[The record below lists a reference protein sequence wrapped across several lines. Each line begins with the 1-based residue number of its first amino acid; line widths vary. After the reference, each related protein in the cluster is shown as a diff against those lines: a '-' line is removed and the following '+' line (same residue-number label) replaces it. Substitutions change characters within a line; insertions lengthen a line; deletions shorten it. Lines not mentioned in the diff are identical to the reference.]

1 MHRHV
6 RRAAAALALLV
17 PLVAAGPAMAA
28 PAGDTPSPAP
38 AAPATHSLTLADG
51 SKVAWSDDGTG
62 TLTDPQ
68 GRTRA
73 FPVPRSAGRTGLGA
87 TLAPSTA
94 AITARAD
101 ATRAA
106 SYTLGTKQGAAAQQ
120 APVQPMNTGA
130 VKLPNAAKAAL
141 RQNART
147 APQPAATAAGLPAND
162 GLSTSFQSYLN
173 AQGVDA
179 AGAFADAA
187 TYLHALPGAGQIVT
201 NVSIGDL
208 TDRSMAD
215 NGDDYVR
222 VYGPTT
228 VVENGQRYLD
238 EPSMPLIPTYTADNN
253 GKLDPLGSVEGQ
265 DPNLGE
271 VLLDFSMMAPLPHD
285 QQRPGATGSGAT
297 DLLGIAPGAQYRLVV
312 PQEASY
318 AGIAAAL
325 KAAADQ
331 QPRPSVITASL
342 GFGTDEQIGFPGRY
356 LEDDPTIRATLTS
369 IVKSGIAVV
378 VSSNDGTRLALPV
391 SVGPDGGSTPTD
403 TTTKPGA
410 QTGIDDVE
418 PTTTPSQVVDSGV
431 IAAGATTTDDTLTS
445 ADTAQGVYPTTRY
458 NGSAA
463 YSSGFG
469 TRVDLAAP
477 GDDLPSL
484 MHVCTSSPCKAQD
497 VEVVLNGGT
506 SASAPEIAAAV
517 ADVLQAA
524 KATHQSLTPRQ
535 VRDLLVST
543 GSPITQPPQADQPL
557 TMGTQLDVTAAV
569 EKVLAKRYSIATRP
583 VRLSVAQRQLLPTTS
598 GTAFTESTDPAAIDL
613 SGPADGNGTPS
624 GQNAVSP
631 ITLGLDMTGDR
642 GGLTYRVQAGAKGV
656 FTSAQP
662 SVRLTPA
669 QILGAAGLPLAS
681 DTTRTVPVT
690 FQALRGGKVVGQ
702 LSQDLTF
709 LADDATYAQALAPAA
724 PGATPLGRPVT
735 VSYDLTGVRGLNNP
749 SLVLSSVGHYTP
761 SAAVDDFNVQWST
774 PLTADKGTVTIPASA
789 FTAGG
794 AGLYGVGI
802 QQADYYGLPIYGDFR
817 ALRIGPAADERP
829 AAPLLSTGGYTLAH
843 AADTARSAPKA
854 TVSWDASAVSGA
866 DGAEFE
872 VMSPGPTLYG
882 SVNTVTNQNGSR
894 RDDDGFNHPST
905 LTVKLPSVKGTTT
918 LDLAALKLPTGLQY
932 PVRVLATR
940 HGSPIGQASPTSFL
954 QYRDGDQVTGTVE
967 SFTVSG
973 SKALISTDAFT
984 YTGGTELYH
993 LDRSATTGYDLATGT
1008 AGSSFAESTDGQ
1020 LMQEVLGTDP
1030 ASGHAL
1036 IIHTPFAGS
1045 QAEIDVED
1053 PATGTPVKVTQLS
1066 DLLTDSAYLEGGTVD
1081 AARHRGL
1088 VTTYEPDSGLSR
1100 VWSVDMTT
1108 GQVGTSLALNPHNLY
1123 RSYNSVSVDASTGE
1137 VFVAT
1142 GGTMGP
1148 CLYGRVPYGA
1158 VGADFGTGT
1167 VTPVASMPLCVSA
1180 LLPDGKGDKLYGAIG
1195 AAQPNPEGGNFP
1207 TSTWLTADQK
1217 TLTTAATADT
1227 GTRGPVWPA
1236 LDDTHQVAVEA
1247 SLYENGVE
1255 TDNNAMSEITVL
1267 DPATGKVLARHPVA
1281 NLVDSTIAGS
1291 NFDFT
1296 GRQGLFLDPAT
1307 RTGWVINAW
1316 GTGLEQFSY

>member
-1 MHRHV
+1 MHRHA
-6 RRAAAALALLV
+6 RRAAVALALLV
-17 PLVAAGPAMAA
+17 PLVAAGPVAAA
-28 PAGDTPSPAP
+28 PPGEPAP
-38 AAPATHSLTLADG
+38 AAPATHHLTLADG
-51 SKVAWSDDGTG
+51 SKVAWADDGTG

-87 TLAPSTA
+87 TITPSTTA
-94 AITARAD
+94 MTARAQVS
-101 ATRAA
+101 RAA
-106 SYTLGTKQGAAAQQ
+106 SYVLGAKQGATAQL
-120 APVQPMNTGA
+120 APVRAMNTGP
-130 VKLPNAAKAAL
+130 VKLPTAAKAAL
-141 RQNART
+141 RQDARK
-147 APQPAATAAGLPAND
+147 APQPGSATGLPANE
-162 GLSTSFQSYLN
+162 GLSTSFQSSLN

-179 AGAFADAA
+179 AGAFVDTN

-201 NVSIGDL
+201 NVSVGDL
-208 TDRSMAD
+208 TDQSMAD

-222 VYGPTT
+222 AYGPTT
-228 VVENGQRYLD
+228 VVRNGRRYLD
-238 EPSMPLIPTYTADNN
+238 EPSMPLIPTYTADND
-253 GKLDPLGSVEGQ
+253 GRLDPLGSTEGQ

-325 KAAADQ
+325 KAAANQ
-331 QPRPSVITASL
+331 KPRPNVITASL
-342 GFGTDEQIGFPGRY
+342 GFGTDEEIGFPGRY

-403 TTTKPGA
+403 TTSKANA
-410 QTGIDDVE
+410 QTDIADVE
-418 PTTTPSQVVDSGV
+418 PSTTPSKVVDSGV
-431 IAAGATTTDDTLTS
+431 IAAGATTTDDTLSS
-445 ADTAQGVYPTTRY
+445 ADTRQGVYPTTRY

-484 MHVCTSSPCKAQD
+484 IHVCTSNPCAAQD

-524 KATHQSLTPRQ
+524 KATHQDLTPRQ

-543 GSPITQPPQADQPL
+543 GSPIAQPPQTDQPL

-569 EKVLAKRYSIATRP
+569 EKVLAKRFRIAPAP
-583 VRLSVAQRQLLPTTS
+583 VRLSVAQRQLLPTQS

-642 GGLTYRVQAGAKGV
+642 SGLTYRVDVAGAS
-656 FTSAQP
+656 FTTRQP
-662 SVRLTPA
+662 SLRLTPA
-669 QILGAAGLPLAS
+669 QILGAAHLPLAS
-681 DTTRTVPVT
+681 GTARTVPVT

-702 LSQDLTF
+702 LSQKLTF
-709 LADDATYAQALAPAA
+709 LADDGTYAQALAPAA
-724 PGATPLGRPVT
+724 PGATALGRPVT
-735 VSYDLTGVRGLNNP
+735 VSYDLTGVRGVDSP
-749 SLVLSSVGHYTP
+749 RLVLSSVGHYTP
-761 SAAVDDFNVQWST
+761 SAAVDDFNVQWSA
-774 PLTADKGTVTIPASA
+774 PLTATKGAVTIPASA
-789 FTAGG
+789 FAAGG
-794 AGLYGVGI
+794 AGLYGVGVE
-802 QQADYYGLPIYGDFR
+802 QAEIAGVLPVYGDFR
-817 ALRIGPAADERP
+817 ALRIGPAADQRP
-829 AAPLLSTGGYTLAH
+829 TAPLLTTSGYTAAH
-843 AADTARSAPKA
+843 AADTARSTPRA
-854 TVSWDASAVSGA
+854 TVSWDASGVSGA

-872 VMSPGPTLYG
+872 VMSPAPTLYG
-882 SVNTVTNQNGSR
+882 SLNTATNQNGSQ
-894 RDDDGFNHPST
+894 RDDDGFNHAST
-905 LTVKLPSVKGTTT
+905 LTVKLPSVKGRTV
-918 LDLAALKLPTGLQY
+918 LDLAALELPTGFQY

-954 QYRDGDQVTGTVE
+954 QYRDGDQLTGTIE

-973 SKALISTDAFT
+973 NKALISTDAFT
-984 YTGGTELYH
+984 YTGGDETFH
-993 LDRSATTGYDLATGT
+993 LDLSATTGYDLTTGA
-1008 AGSSFAESTDGQ
+1008 AGGSVAESTDGQ
-1020 LMQEVLGTDP
+1020 TMQEVLGTDP

-1045 QAEIDVED
+1045 TAEIDVED
-1053 PATGTPVKVTQLS
+1053 PAIGAPVKVTPLS
-1066 DLLTDSAYLEGGTVD
+1066 DLITGSGYLEGGTVD

-1100 VWSVDMTT
+1100 LWPVDMAT
-1108 GQVGTSLALNPHNLY
+1108 GRVGTPLALNPHNLY

-1137 VFVAT
+1137 AFVAT

-1148 CLYGRVPYGA
+1148 CLGGRVPYGA
-1158 VGADFGTGT
+1158 VGADFTTGT
-1167 VTPVASMPLCVSA
+1167 VTAVTSMPLCVSA
-1180 LLPDGKGDKLYGAIG
+1180 LLPDGKGDKLYAAVG
-1195 AAQPNPEGGNFP
+1195 AAQPDPEGGNFP

-1217 TLTTAATADT
+1217 TLTTAGTADT
-1227 GTRGPVWPA
+1227 GTRGPLWPA
-1236 LDDTHQVAVEA
+1236 LDTTHHVAVEA

-1267 DPATGKVLARHPVA
+1267 DPATGTVLARHPVA
-1281 NLVDSTIAGS
+1281 NLVNSTVAGS

-1307 RTGWVINAW
+1307 RTGWVVNGW
-1316 GTGLEQFSY
+1316 GTGLERFSY

>member
-1 MHRHV
+1 MHRQV
-6 RRAAAALALLV
+6 RQAAAALALLV
-17 PLVAAGPAMAA
+17 PLVAAGPAVAA
-28 PAGDTPSPAP
+28 PAGDPAP
-38 AAPATHSLTLADG
+38 AAPAPHSLTLADG
-51 SKVAWSDDGTG
+51 SKVVWADDGTG

-87 TLAPSTA
+87 TITPSTT
-94 AITARAD
+94 AITARAET
-101 ATRAA
+101 ARGA
-106 SYTLGTKQGAAAQQ
+106 SYTLGTKQGAAAQR
-120 APVQPMNTGA
+120 APVQPMNTGP
-130 VKLPNAAKAAL
+130 VKLPAAAKTAL
-141 RQNART
+141 RQDARR
-147 APQPAATAAGLPAND
+147 APQPGPATGLPAND

-208 TDRSMAD
+208 TDQSMAD
-215 NGDDYVR
+215 GGDDYVR

-228 VVENGQRYLD
+228 VVKNGRRYLD
-238 EPSMPLIPTYTADNN
+238 EPSMPLIPTYTADND
-253 GKLDPLGSVEGQ
+253 GKLDPHGSTEGQ

-285 QQRPGATGSGAT
+285 RQRPGALGSGAT

-318 AGIAAAL
+318 EGITAAL
-325 KAAADQ
+325 KAAANQ
-331 QPRPSVITASL
+331 KPRPDVITASL

-391 SVGPDGGSTPTD
+391 AVGPDGGSTPTD
-403 TTTKPGA
+403 TTTKPSA
-410 QTGIDDVE
+410 QTDIDDVE
-418 PTTTPSQVVDSGV
+418 PTSTPSKMVDNGV
-431 IAAGATTTDDTLTS
+431 IAAGATTTDDTLSS
-445 ADTAQGVYPTTRY
+445 ADTRQGVYPTTRY

-469 TRVDLAAP
+469 TRIDLAAP
-477 GDDLPSL
+477 GDNLPSL

-543 GSPITQPPQADQPL
+543 GNSIAQPPQTDQPL
-557 TMGTQLDVTAAV
+557 TMGTQLDVTRAV
-569 EKVLAKRYSIATRP
+569 ERVLARTYRIAPRP
-583 VRLSVAQRQLLPTTS
+583 VRLSVAQRQLLPTQY
-598 GTAFTESTDPAAIDL
+598 GTAFTESTDPTAIDL
-613 SGPADGNGTPS
+613 AGPADGNGAPT

-631 ITLGLDMTGDR
+631 ITLGLDMTGDLS
-642 GGLTYRVQAGAKGV
+642 GLTYRVRVGDKGV
-656 FTSAQP
+656 FTARTP
-662 SVRLTPA
+662 SLRLTPA
-669 QILGAAGLPLAS
+669 QLLGAAGLPLAS
-681 DTTRTVPVT
+681 DTARSVPVT
-690 FQALRGGKVVGQ
+690 FQALRGGKVVGE
-702 LSQDLTF
+702 LSQRLTF
-709 LADDATYAQALAPAA
+709 LAGDGTYAQALAPAA
-724 PGATPLGRPVT
+724 PGTAPLGRSVT
-735 VSYDLTGVRGLNNP
+735 VSYDLTGLRGADSP
-749 SLVLSSVGHYTP
+749 RLVLSSVGHYSP

-774 PLTADKGTVTIPASA
+774 PLTRTRGTVTIPASA

-802 QQADYYGLPIYGDFR
+802 RQADLYGVLPVYGDFR

-829 AAPLLSTGGYTLAH
+829 DAPLLTTEGHMRAH
-843 AADTARSAPKA
+843 AADTARSAPKV
-854 TVSWDASAVSGA
+854 TVNWDAAGVRGA

-882 SVNTVTNQNGSR
+882 SLNTVTNQNGSR

-905 LTVKLPSVKGTTT
+905 LTVRLPAVKGHTV
-918 LDLAALKLPTGLQY
+918 LDLSALKLPTGLQY

-954 QYRDGDQVTGTVE
+954 QYRDGDQVHGTVE

-973 SKALISTDAFT
+973 GKALISTDAFT
-984 YTGGTELYH
+984 LTGGDEVYH
-993 LDRSATTGYDLATGT
+993 LDRSATTGYDLTTGT
-1008 AGSSFAESTDGQ
+1008 AGDSFAESTDGQ
-1020 LMQEVLGTDP
+1020 TMQEVLGTDP

-1045 QAEIDVED
+1045 NARIDVEN
-1053 PATGTPVKVTQLS
+1053 PATGAPVKVTALS
-1066 DLLTDSAYLEGGTVD
+1066 DLISGNAYLEGGTVD
-1081 AARHRGL
+1081 TARHRGL

-1100 VWSVDMTT
+1100 VWPVDMTT
-1108 GQVGTSLALNPHNLY
+1108 GQVGKSLALNPDNLY
-1123 RSYNSVSVDASTGE
+1123 RSYNNVSVDASTGE

-1142 GGTMGP
+1142 AGTMGP
-1148 CLYGRVPYGA
+1148 CLGGRVSYGA

-1167 VTPVASMPLCVSA
+1167 VTPVTSLPRCVSA
-1180 LLPDGKGDKLYGAIG
+1180 LLPDGRGDKVYAAVG
-1195 AAQPNPEGGNFP
+1195 AAQPNPEGGDFP
-1207 TSTWLTADQK
+1207 TSSWLTADQK
-1217 TLTTAATADT
+1217 TLTPSATVDT
-1227 GTRGPVWPA
+1227 GTRGPVWPT
-1236 LDDTHQVAVEA
+1236 LDSAHQVAVEA
-1247 SLYENGVE
+1247 SLYESGVE

-1267 DPATGKVLARHPVA
+1267 NPATGEVLARHAVA
-1281 NLVDSTIAGS
+1281 NLVNSTVAGS
-1291 NFDFT
+1291 NFEFT
-1296 GRQGLFLDPAT
+1296 GRQGLFLDPHT
-1307 RTGWVINAW
+1307 RTGWVVNGW
-1316 GTGLEQFSY
+1316 GTGLERFSY

>member
-1 MHRHV
+1 MHRQARQAV
-6 RRAAAALALLV
+6 AALALLV
-17 PLVAAGPAMAA
+17 PLVTAGPAVAA
-28 PAGDTPSPAP
+28 PADGPEPTAP
-38 AAPATHSLTLADG
+38 ARHSLTLPDG
-51 SKVAWSDDGTG
+51 SKVAWADDGTG
-62 TLTDPQ
+62 TLTDPR

-87 TLAPSTA
+87 TISPSTT
-94 AITARAD
+94 AITARAQ
-101 ATRAA
+101 A
-106 SYTLGTKQGAAAQQ
+106 SGGAPYTLGTKQGTSGQQ
-120 APVQPMNTGA
+120 APVQPMNTGP
-130 VKLPNAAKAAL
+130 VKLTAATKAVL
-141 RQNART
+141 RQDARK
-147 APQPAATAAGLPAND
+147 APQPGATTGLPAND
-162 GLSTSFQSYLN
+162 GLGTSFQSYLN

-179 AGAFADAA
+179 AGAFADAD
-187 TYLHALPGAGQIVT
+187 TYLHALPGAGQIIT
-201 NVSIGDL
+201 NVSVGDL
-208 TDRSMAD
+208 TDQSMAD

-222 VYGPTT
+222 AYGPTT
-228 VVENGQRYLD
+228 VVKNGRRYLD
-238 EPSMPLIPTYTADNN
+238 EPSMPLIPTYTADNDA
-253 GKLDPLGSVEGQ
+253 KLDPLGSTEGQ

-318 AGIAAAL
+318 EGIAAAL
-325 KAAADQ
+325 KAAANQ
-331 QPRPSVITASL
+331 KPRPSVITASL
-342 GFGTDEQIGFPGRY
+342 GFGTDESIGFPGRY

-403 TTTKPGA
+403 TTTKASA
-410 QTGIDDVE
+410 QTDIDDVE
-418 PTTTPSQVVDSGV
+418 PTSTPSKVVDSGV
-431 IAAGATTTDDTLTS
+431 IAAGATTTDDTLSS
-445 ADTAQGVYPTTRY
+445 ADTRQGVYPTTRY
-458 NGSAA
+458 NGSAG

-477 GDDLPSL
+477 GDNLPSL
-484 MHVCTSSPCKAQD
+484 IHVCTSSPCAAQD

-524 KATHQSLTPRQ
+524 KATHQTLTPRQ

-543 GSPITQPPQADQPL
+543 GNSIAQPPQADRPL
-557 TMGTQLDVTAAV
+557 TMGTQLDVTRAV
-569 EKVLAKRYSIATRP
+569 EKVLAKRYRIAPRP
-583 VRLSVAQRQLLPTTS
+583 VRLSVAQRQLLPTQY
-598 GTAFTESTDPAAIDL
+598 GTAFTESTDPTAIDL
-613 SGPADGNGTPS
+613 SGPLDGNGTPS

-631 ITLGLDMTGDR
+631 ITLGLDMAGDR
-642 GGLTYRVQAGAKGV
+642 SGLTYRVQVGSAS
-656 FTSAQP
+656 FTTGQP
-662 SVRLTPA
+662 SLRLTPA
-669 QILGAAGLPLAS
+669 QILDAAHLPLAS
-681 DTTRTVPVT
+681 DTARSVPVT
-690 FQALRGGKVVGQ
+690 FQALRGGKVIGQ
-702 LSQDLTF
+702 LSQKLTF
-709 LADDATYAQALAPAA
+709 LPDDATYAQALAPAV

-735 VSYDLTGVRGLNNP
+735 VSYDLTGVRGLDDP
-749 SLVLSSVGHYTP
+749 RLVLSSVGHYTP

-774 PLTADKGTVTIPASA
+774 PLTRTKGTVTIPASA

-802 QQADYYGLPIYGDFR
+802 QQADLYGVLPVYGDFR
-817 ALRIGPAADERP
+817 ALRIGPGADERP
-829 AAPLLSTGGYTLAH
+829 DAPLLSTDGYTRAH

-854 TVSWDASAVSGA
+854 TVNWDATGVSGA

-882 SVNTVTNQNGSR
+882 SLNTATNQNGSR
-894 RDDDGFNHPST
+894 HDDDGFNHAST
-905 LTVKLPSVKGTTT
+905 LTVKLPSVKGHTV

-954 QYRDGDQVTGTVE
+954 QYRDGDPVAGTVE

-973 SKALISTDAFT
+973 GKALVSTDSFT
-984 YTGGTELYH
+984 LTGGDEVYH
-993 LDRSATTGYDLATGT
+993 LDRSATTGYDLTTGT
-1008 AGSSFAESTDGQ
+1008 VGASFAESTDGRT
-1020 LMQEVLGTDP
+1020 MQEVLGTDP

-1045 QAEIDVED
+1045 EASIDVEN
-1053 PATGTPVKVTQLS
+1053 PATGAPVKVTALS
-1066 DLLTDSAYLEGGTVD
+1066 DLLSGSAYLEGGTVD
-1081 AARHRGL
+1081 PVRHRGL

-1100 VWSVDMTT
+1100 VWPVDMKT
-1108 GQVGTSLALNPHNLY
+1108 GLVGKSLALNPNNLY

-1148 CLYGRVPYGA
+1148 CLGGRVPYGA

-1167 VTPVASMPLCVSA
+1167 VTPVTSLPLCVSA
-1180 LLPDGKGDKLYGAIG
+1180 LLPDGKGDKVYAAVG
-1195 AAQPNPEGGNFP
+1195 AAQPNPEGGDFP

-1217 TLTTAATADT
+1217 TLTPSTTVDT

-1236 LDDTHQVAVEA
+1236 LDSTHQVAVEA
-1247 SLYENGVE
+1247 SLYESGVE

-1267 DPATGKVLARHPVA
+1267 NPATGEVLARHAVA
-1281 NLVDSTIAGS
+1281 NLVASTIAGS

-1296 GRQGLFLDPAT
+1296 GRQGLFLDPHT
-1307 RTGWVINAW
+1307 RTGWVVNGW
-1316 GTGLEQFSY
+1316 GTGLERFSY

>member
-6 RRAAAALALLV
+6 RQAAAALALLV
-17 PLVAAGPAMAA
+17 PLVAAGPAVAA
-28 PAGDTPSPAP
+28 PAGDPAP
-38 AAPATHSLTLADG
+38 AAPAQHSLTLADG
-51 SKVAWSDDGTG
+51 SKVVWADDGTG

-87 TLAPSTA
+87 TITPSTTA
-94 AITARAD
+94 LTARAE
-101 ATRAA
+101 AARGA

-120 APVQPMNTGA
+120 APLQPMNTGP
-130 VKLPNAAKAAL
+130 VKLPAAAKAAL
-141 RQNART
+141 RQDARR
-147 APQPAATAAGLPAND
+147 APQPGPATGLPGND

-187 TYLHALPGAGQIVT
+187 AYLHALPGAGQIVT

-208 TDRSMAD
+208 TDQSMAD
-215 NGDDYVR
+215 GGDDYVR

-228 VVENGQRYLD
+228 VVKNGRRYLD
-238 EPSMPLIPTYTADNN
+238 EPSMPLIPTYTADND
-253 GKLDPLGSVEGQ
+253 GKLDPLGSTEGQ

-285 QQRPGATGSGAT
+285 RQRPGATGSGAT

-318 AGIAAAL
+318 EGITAAL
-325 KAAADQ
+325 KAAANQ
-331 QPRPSVITASL
+331 KPRPDVITASL

-356 LEDDPTIRATLTS
+356 LEDDPTIRATLAS

-403 TTTKPGA
+403 TTTKASA
-410 QTGIDDVE
+410 QTDIDDVE
-418 PTTTPSQVVDSGV
+418 PTTTPSKVVDSGV
-431 IAAGATTTDDTLTS
+431 IAAGATTTDDTLSS
-445 ADTAQGVYPTTRY
+445 ADTRQGVYPTTRY

-469 TRVDLAAP
+469 TRIDLAAP
-477 GDDLPSL
+477 GDNLPSL

-543 GSPITQPPQADQPL
+543 GNSIAQPPQADQPL
-557 TMGTQLDVTAAV
+557 TVGTQLDVTRAV
-569 EKVLAKRYSIATRP
+569 ERVLAKTYRIAPRP
-583 VRLSVAQRQLLPTTS
+583 VRLSVAQRQLLPTQY
-598 GTAFTESTDPAAIDL
+598 GTAFTESTDPTAIDL
-613 SGPADGNGTPS
+613 AGPADGNGTPT

-631 ITLGLDMTGDR
+631 ITLGLDMTGDLS
-642 GGLTYRVQAGAKGV
+642 GLTYRVRVGDKGV
-656 FTSAQP
+656 FTARTP
-662 SVRLTPA
+662 SLRLTPA
-669 QILGAAGLPLAS
+669 QVLGAAGLPLAS
-681 DTTRTVPVT
+681 DTPRSVPVT
-690 FQALRGGKVVGQ
+690 FQALRGGKVAGE
-702 LSQDLTF
+702 LSQRLTF
-709 LADDATYAQALAPAA
+709 LAGDGTYAQALAPAA
-724 PGATPLGRPVT
+724 PGTAPLGRSVT
-735 VSYDLTGVRGLNNP
+735 VSYDLTGLRGADSP
-749 SLVLSSVGHYTP
+749 RLVLSSVGHYSP
-761 SAAVDDFNVQWST
+761 SAAVDDFNVQWSA
-774 PLTADKGTVTIPASA
+774 PLTRTRGTVTIPASA
-789 FTAGG
+789 FAAGG

-802 QQADYYGLPIYGDFR
+802 RQADLYGVLPIYGDFR

-829 AAPLLSTGGYTLAH
+829 DAPLLTTDGHTRAH
-843 AADTARSAPKA
+843 AADTARSAPRV
-854 TVSWDASAVSGA
+854 TVNWDATGVHGA

-882 SVNTVTNQNGSR
+882 SLNTVTNQNGSH

-905 LTVKLPSVKGTTT
+905 LTVRLPAVKGHTV
-918 LDLAALKLPTGLQY
+918 LDLSALKLPTGLQY

-954 QYRDGDQVTGTVE
+954 QYRDGDQVPGTVE

-973 SKALISTDAFT
+973 GKALVSTDTFT
-984 YTGGTELYH
+984 LTGGDEVYH
-993 LDRSATTGYDLATGT
+993 LDRSATTGYDLTTGT
-1008 AGSSFAESTDGQ
+1008 AGDSFAESTDGQ
-1020 LMQEVLGTDP
+1020 TMQEVLGTDP

-1045 QAEIDVED
+1045 NARIDVEN
-1053 PATGTPVKVTQLS
+1053 PATGAPVKVTALS
-1066 DLLTDSAYLEGGTVD
+1066 DLISGTAYLEGGTVD
-1081 AARHRGL
+1081 TARHRGL

-1100 VWSVDMTT
+1100 VWPVDMST
-1108 GQVGTSLALNPHNLY
+1108 GQVGKSLALNPNNLY
-1123 RSYNSVSVDASTGE
+1123 RSYNNVSVDASTGE

-1142 GGTMGP
+1142 AGTMGP
-1148 CLYGRVPYGA
+1148 CLGGRVSYGA
-1158 VGADFGTGT
+1158 VGADFSTGT
-1167 VTPVASMPLCVSA
+1167 VTPVASLPQCVSA
-1180 LLPDGKGDKLYGAIG
+1180 LLPDGKGDKVYAGVG
-1195 AAQPNPEGGNFP
+1195 AAQPNPEGGDFP

-1217 TLTTAATADT
+1217 TLTPSTTVDT
-1227 GTRGPVWPA
+1227 GTHGPVWPT
-1236 LDDTHQVAVEA
+1236 LDTTHQIAVEA
-1247 SLYENGVE
+1247 SLYESGVE

-1267 DPATGKVLARHPVA
+1267 NPATGEVLARHAVA
-1281 NLVDSTIAGS
+1281 NLVNSTIAGS
-1291 NFDFT
+1291 NFEFT
-1296 GRQGLFLDPAT
+1296 GRQGLFLDPHT
-1307 RTGWVINAW
+1307 RTGWVLNGW